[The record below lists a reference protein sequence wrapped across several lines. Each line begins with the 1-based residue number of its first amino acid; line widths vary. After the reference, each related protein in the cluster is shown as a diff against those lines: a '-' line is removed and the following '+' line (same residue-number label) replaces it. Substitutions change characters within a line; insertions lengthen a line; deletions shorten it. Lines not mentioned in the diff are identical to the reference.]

1 MKKTVFVLT
10 TGILAA
16 GSLASCGSNLGGTM
30 GVGALQ
36 NLLFNASSQ
45 GFNILGNPQEFMTNA
60 LIESAM
66 PEELRKVNNTLESVG
81 LGNLVKKEKQYI
93 AEAAK
98 LTVNTSKPIVTQ
110 AIREMTVTDAI
121 NIASGGKGAAT
132 AYLKNKTREK
142 LIDAIQPQVDAKLN
156 EYGIVKS
163 VNTAL
168 TGSSISGI
176 LGTILGTDKKNN
188 VNATSPITRLASE
201 QMVNG
206 LFYVIENYEVNN
218 VANPNAWK

>member
-10 TGILAA
+10 AGILAA

-81 LGNLVKKEKQYI
+81 LGNLVKKRSNILRKQQS
-93 AEAAK
+93 
-98 LTVNTSKPIVTQ
+98 LP
-110 AIREMTVTDAI
+110 
-121 NIASGGKGAAT
+121 
-132 AYLKNKTREK
+132 
-142 LIDAIQPQVDAKLN
+142 
-156 EYGIVKS
+156 
-163 VNTAL
+163 
-168 TGSSISGI
+168 SILLSQ
-176 LGTILGTDKKNN
+176 
-188 VNATSPITRLASE
+188 S
-201 QMVNG
+201 
-206 LFYVIENYEVNN
+206 
-218 VANPNAWK
+218 

>member
-10 TGILAA
+10 AGILAA

-81 LGNLVKKEKQYI
+81 LGNLVKR
-93 AEAAK
+93 EA
-98 LTVNTSKPIVTQ
+98 I
-110 AIREMTVTDAI
+110 
-121 NIASGGKGAAT
+121 
-132 AYLKNKTREK
+132 YC
-142 LIDAIQPQVDAKLN
+142 
-156 EYGIVKS
+156 
-163 VNTAL
+163 
-168 TGSSISGI
+168 GSS
-176 LGTILGTDKKNN
+176 K
-188 VNATSPITRLASE
+188 AYR
-201 QMVNG
+201 QY
-206 LFYVIENYEVNN
+206 F
-218 VANPNAWK
+218 